1 MGIGFALASGLVQGF
16 TQNIGREMERRQ
28 GERERLDALST
39 ALITAG
45 VGDAFNNKNIGVIQ
59 DYVQRGYQNLD
70 AQGGID
76 LFGTRGANI
85 ITEEDVTGLL
95 GQLQTTAKPD
105 DEDEIDPKYLIS
117 YEDTVYRFP
126 MDMYS
131 DLTAPDA
138 VSAMQE
144 LNTAMT
150 SDLTRFQAAPQQ
162 LRQKFYD
169 RAQTYGTI
177 VGLEIANTPEGRE
190 YPDLDAIGFMN
201 LMRTFDYNYK
211 LSLPKDQREKYKSP
225 FTEALR
231 NANPKNEV
239 TGEGGDAIDIVG
251 DGSKVLEL
259 AVPMGMQPYAE
270 SIANNFGTSMTAKS
284 NEWWNSYTT
293 TLGQTAEYQELL
305 WETTLA
311 FANEFKIT
319 PTAFQDPMAMGKV
332 KEDVAND
339 MIKYLERATGN
350 DVVAM
355 SYVLGAFLKPEKFGV
370 KKPHRPL
377 NAPSSVGSEENSV
390 RLFAARLYI
399 SASATD
405 KDFDKIIT
413 QHDAI
418 ERVLSKETGLYA
430 FRDLIEN
437 EFDAPAVL
445 SRYMKA
451 VEAGVSMLEFIFGAG
466 GESGGDVVS
475 FDVGAGLTILSAED
489 AAQQGYDTET
499 GTKAN
504 SEDEVITQEFITKRR
519 NEIDFARTR
528 ANKKYDEGTRMYAG
542 KGAQRRE
549 LTREEMASA
558 YARFEAMRIS
568 LAFQMARAADPSG
581 RLSNQDV
588 LQQLVRLG
596 GDLDTPEHMI
606 EKVNIAITEFENSRK
621 RYAALMQYASF
632 TNTVTD
638 DARLFIQGTKAV
650 NDLASRAGR
659 EGLSSV
665 TKPAGA
671 ASGNK
676 YLPTFATNTIFN
688 TADERT
694 FQLRRDNRI
703 YDVDTG
709 IALNPKNPDDLD
721 LLNELYQSDQL
732 PEGFPII
739 EGYNP
744 PAATLKVNPNSSTT
758 TTYDSNEQ
766 AT

>member
-1 MGIGFALASGLVQGF
+1 
-16 TQNIGREMERRQ
+16 
-28 GERERLDALST
+28 
-39 ALITAG
+39 
-45 VGDAFNNKNIGVIQ
+45 
-59 DYVQRGYQNLD
+59 
-70 AQGGID
+70 
-76 LFGTRGANI
+76 
-85 ITEEDVTGLL
+85 
-95 GQLQTTAKPD
+95 
-105 DEDEIDPKYLIS
+105 
-117 YEDTVYRFP
+117 
-126 MDMYS
+126 
-131 DLTAPDA
+131 
-138 VSAMQE
+138 
-144 LNTAMT
+144 
-150 SDLTRFQAAPQQ
+150 
-162 LRQKFYD
+162 
-169 RAQTYGTI
+169 
-177 VGLEIANTPEGRE
+177 
-190 YPDLDAIGFMN
+190 
-201 LMRTFDYNYK
+201 
-211 LSLPKDQREKYKSP
+211 
-225 FTEALR
+225 
-231 NANPKNEV
+231 
-239 TGEGGDAIDIVG
+239 
-251 DGSKVLEL
+251 
-259 AVPMGMQPYAE
+259 
-270 SIANNFGTSMTAKS
+270 
-284 NEWWNSYTT
+284 
-293 TLGQTAEYQELL
+293 
-305 WETTLA
+305 
-311 FANEFKIT
+311 
-319 PTAFQDPMAMGKV
+319 MAMGKV

-596 GDLDTPEHMI
+596 GDLDTPEHMM
-606 EKVNIAITEFENSRK
+606 EKVDIAITEFENSRK

-694 FQLRRDNRI
+694 FQLRRDNKI

-709 IALNPKNPDDLD
+709 IALDPKNPDDLD

-739 EGYNP
+739 EGYKP

-758 TTYDSNEQ
+758 PTYDSS
-766 AT
+766 A